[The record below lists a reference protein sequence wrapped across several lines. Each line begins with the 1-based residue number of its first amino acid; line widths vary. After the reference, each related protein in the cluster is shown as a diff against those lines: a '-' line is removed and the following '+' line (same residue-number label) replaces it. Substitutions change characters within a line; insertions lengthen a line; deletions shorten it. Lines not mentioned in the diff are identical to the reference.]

1 METHRKMISVFGGS
15 QCAPDS
21 PEYGV
26 AYEIGRRLS
35 EAGYSVCTGGY
46 QGAMAATSRGAFEVG
61 GHVVGITMSQLTSR
75 VNDYLT
81 EIRPTMD
88 FYGRLQGL
96 IRDSDG
102 FIAVRGGIGTL
113 VEVTLVW
120 NKLTTNVL
128 PPRPMVLVGRD
139 IWMPWLESCQAT
151 LAVHS
156 HHIEHLTVVDTAAE
170 AVAAIM
176 AHPAQSPTGTIAAAN
191 PVQLAA

>member
-1 METHRKMISVFGGS
+1 METHKKMISVFGGS
-15 QCAPDS
+15 QCSPDS
-21 PEYGV
+21 LEYGT

-35 EAGYSVCTGGY
+35 EAGFSVCTGGY
-46 QGAMAATSRGAFEVG
+46 QGTMAAASRGAYEVG

-81 EIRPTMD
+81 EVRPTID

-96 IRDSDG
+96 IADSDG

-128 PPRPMVLVGRD
+128 PPRPLVLVGRD
-139 IWMPWLESCQAT
+139 VWLPWLDACRAT
-151 LAVHS
+151 LAVQP
-156 HHIEHLTVVDTAAE
+156 HHLERLTVVDTAAE
-170 AVAAIM
+170 AVAAMIGGIS
-176 AHPAQSPTGTIAAAN
+176 HTPPGSLENAN
-191 PVQLAA
+191 PVGLAA

>member
-1 METHRKMISVFGGS
+1 MISVFGGS

-21 PEYGV
+21 PEYEV

-46 QGAMAATSRGAFEVG
+46 QGTMAAASRGAFEAG

-81 EIRPTMD
+81 EVRPTID

-96 IRDSDG
+96 IQHSDG
-102 FIAVRGGIGTL
+102 FIAVRGGVGTL

-128 PPRPMVLVGRD
+128 TPRPMVLVGRD
-139 IWMPWLESCQAT
+139 VWIPWLESCQAT
-151 LAVHS
+151 LAINQ
-156 HHIEHLTVVDTAAE
+156 HHLEHLTVVDTAAE
-170 AVAAIM
+170 AVAAV
-176 AHPAQSPTGTIAAAN
+176 ACHKSHARAA
-191 PVQLAA
+191 

>member
-15 QCAPDS
+15 QCTPDS

-35 EAGYSVCTGGY
+35 ESGFTVCTGGY
-46 QGAMAATSRGAFEVG
+46 QGTMAAASRGAFEAG
-61 GHVVGITMSQLTSR
+61 GPVVGITMSQLTSR

-96 IRDSDG
+96 IRDSEG
-102 FIAVRGGIGTL
+102 YIAVRGGIGTL

-128 PPRPMVLVGRD
+128 PPRPLVLVGRD
-139 IWMPWLESCQAT
+139 IWLPWLDACQGT
-151 LAVHS
+151 LAIHP
-156 HHIEHLTVVDTAAE
+156 HHLQYLAVVDTPAE
-170 AVAAIM
+170 AVAAVM
-176 AHPAQSPTGTIAAAN
+176 GQSQQTRSDSLPNAN
-191 PVQLAA
+191 PVELAA

>member
-1 METHRKMISVFGGS
+1 METQRRMISVFGGS
-15 QCAPDS
+15 QCTPDS

-35 EAGYSVCTGGY
+35 EAGCTVCTGGY
-46 QGAMAATSRGAFEVG
+46 QGTMAAASRGAFEVG

-81 EIRPTMD
+81 EVRPTID

-96 IRDSDG
+96 ISDSDG

-139 IWMPWLESCQAT
+139 IWIPWLESCQAT
-151 LAVHS
+151 LAINPR
-156 HHIEHLTVVDTAAE
+156 HIEYLTIVDSAAE
-170 AVAAIM
+170 AVLAVMGQMPRDA
-176 AHPAQSPTGTIAAAN
+176 
-191 PVQLAA
+191 LAA